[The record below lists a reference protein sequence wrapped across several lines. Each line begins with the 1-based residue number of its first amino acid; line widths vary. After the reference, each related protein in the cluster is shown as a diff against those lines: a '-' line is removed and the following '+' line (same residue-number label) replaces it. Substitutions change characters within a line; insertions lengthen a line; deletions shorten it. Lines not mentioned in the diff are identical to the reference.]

1 MNRLL
6 SAELL
11 KLRTTRALY
20 IAVLIAVAFAAAL
33 PFVIGSLAGTG
44 DVDDLSAASLLDLV
58 RAPVQVAGGA
68 ILLVGLLASAGEYRH
83 RTVLLSRLAEP
94 RSGRLLL
101 AKLGAVALVGVVV
114 GVVIDLLSVVG
125 SAVVL
130 HQHGVAFEPGSHDVP
145 RVLLLVPVVLAL
157 YAVFGLAV
165 GAVVRSTAGAVGAV
179 LVWAF
184 VIEGV
189 LPAVTTS
196 PHLADRLPSG
206 AFKALLHH
214 GTAVPPATAG
224 ALLAVYAVVLV
235 AAAAVMERR
244 REL

>member
-20 IAVLIAVAFAAAL
+20 IAVTVALAFAAAL
-33 PFVIGSLAGTG
+33 PFIIGSMAGTG
-44 DVDDLSAASLLDLV
+44 DVEELSVRSLLDLA
-58 RAPVQVAGGA
+58 RAPVQLAGGA
-68 ILLVGLLASAGEYRH
+68 VLLIGLFASAGEYRH
-83 RTVLLSRLAEP
+83 RTVLLTRLAAP
-94 RSGRLLL
+94 HTGRLLL
-101 AKLGAVALVGVVV
+101 AKLGAVALVGAAV
-114 GVVIDLLSVVG
+114 GVMIDLLTLG
-125 SAVVL
+125 AGAVVL
-130 HQHGVAFEPGSHDVP
+130 HQHDVRFSPGSNDVP

-189 LPAVTTS
+189 LPAVTGS

>member
-20 IAVLIAVAFAAAL
+20 VAVTVALAFAAAL
-33 PFVIGSLAGTG
+33 PFIIGSMAGTG
-44 DVDDLSAASLLDLV
+44 DVEELSVRSLLELA
-58 RAPVQVAGGA
+58 RAPVQLAGGA
-68 ILLVGLLASAGEYRH
+68 VLLVGLFASAGEYRH
-83 RTVLLSRLAEP
+83 RTVLLTRLAAP
-94 RSGRLLL
+94 HTGRLLV
-101 AKLGAVALVGVVV
+101 AKLGAVALVGAAV
-114 GVVIDLLSVVG
+114 GVAIDLLTLG
-125 SAVVL
+125 AGAVVL
-130 HQHGVAFEPGSHDVP
+130 HQHDARFSPGSNDVP

-165 GAVVRSTAGAVGAV
+165 GAVLRSTAGAVGAV

-189 LPAVTTS
+189 LPAVTGS

-214 GTAVPPATAG
+214 GAVPPASAG
-224 ALLAVYAVVLV
+224 ALLAAYAVVLV